1 MWWLLILIIGFL
13 LIAFFLL
20 IILLNAFVNRDTNYK
35 SFYTKF
41 AALYDNAD
49 TQSEDFDGPIIIALL
64 GSGNKEIQS
73 NSLKAKVGDEV
84 VFDVSASKAVMNIC
98 LKDTDK
104 PIGYIF
110 VALSG
115 FIFKVSNNTENYIGK
130 VKNYYYINGKKEIE
144 IEISRRA

>member
-64 GSGNKEIQS
+64 GSGNKEIQA

-84 VFDVSASKAVMNIC
+84 LFDVSASKSVMNVC
-98 LKDTDK
+98 LKDTDQ

-115 FIFKVSNNTENYIGK
+115 FIYKESNNTENYIGK

>member
-49 TQSEDFDGPIIIALL
+49 TQSEDFALL
-64 GSGNKEIQS
+64 GSGNKEIQA

-84 VFDVSASKAVMNIC
+84 LFDVSASKSVINVC
-98 LKDTDK
+98 LKDTDQ
-104 PIGYIF
+104 PICYIF

-115 FIFKVSNNTENYIGK
+115 FIYKVSNNTENYIGK

-144 IEISRRA
+144 IEISRKA